1 MVWCEWLVAGR
12 RWGIGARWGL
22 GLGLGASCV
31 GIGIAV
37 AFGGEGVV
45 RGLRAIRSAH
55 HCCWCLWVKIH
66 MPSRMS
72 LQYSSTRLPVMVS
85 SWWMSGLMSSRS
97 LLLMRRVWWWVW

>member
-1 MVWCEWLVAGR
+1 MGPVG
-12 RWGIGARWGL
+12 GL

-37 AFGGEGVV
+37 AFGGGEVL

-66 MPSRMS
+66 MPSWMS
-72 LQYSSTRLPVMVS
+72 LQCSSTRLPVMVS
-85 SWWMSGLMSSRS
+85 SWWMSGLMSIRS
-97 LLLMRRVWWWVW
+97 LLVMRRGCWWVW